1 MRKATLWVC
10 AAALAFTGIA
20 CGDANDVNE
29 KGAVAPGVSAL
40 AVAANNASEAGSTAF
55 AMTMTMGVAE
65 QRLTA
70 DAEGAFDF
78 DRQVGDMTMTISG
91 PGIPAFLEDLEIEM
105 IVGRKRGYMRMPAEF
120 GLGRA
125 WYRVPMG
132 RPAAEVQATGIDQL
146 TQDPSQFLEFLRL
159 TSEDDVEEVGT
170 EQIRGVTSTHYEA
183 DVSFEKALE
192 QAPNQEAVEDLESRM
207 GVSLASLPSMPVDVW
222 IDDDGLP
229 RRIELAIADMEVSAD
244 FFDYG
249 AEVDYEVPA
258 KSKKFP
264 RGPRG

>member
-10 AAALAFTGIA
+10 AAALALTGIA
-20 CGDANDVNE
+20 CDDANDANE
-29 KGAVAPGVSAL
+29 KGPVAPGVSAL
-40 AVAANNASEAGSTAF
+40 AAAADNASEAGSFAF
-55 AMTMTMGVAE
+55 AMTLTMGAK

-70 DAEGAFDF
+70 DAEGTFDF
-78 DRQVGDMTMTISG
+78 ERQVGDMTMTVSG

-105 IVGRKRGYMRMPAEF
+105 IVGRERGYMRMPAEF

-132 RPAAEVQATGIDQL
+132 QPAADVEATGLDQL

-170 EQIRGVTSTHYEA
+170 DEIRGVTSTHYEA

-192 QAPNQEAVEDLESRM
+192 QAPNQEAVEDLESKM
-207 GVSLASLPSMPVDVW
+207 GVDLASLPSMPVDVW

-229 RRIELAIADMEVSAD
+229 RRIELAIADMEVSVD